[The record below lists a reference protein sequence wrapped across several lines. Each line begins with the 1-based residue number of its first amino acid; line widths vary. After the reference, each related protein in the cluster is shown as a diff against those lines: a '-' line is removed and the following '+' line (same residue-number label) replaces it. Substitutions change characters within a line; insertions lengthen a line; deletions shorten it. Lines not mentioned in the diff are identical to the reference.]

1 MCTYPCFSPVT
12 TRPGYLKQTNLK
24 WRGDIFQNLTYW
36 SSEHYATVRR
46 RWWWEGGIRLVFQ
59 TRAAD
64 NGTVSLLNDK
74 QASPRAQKSLV
85 WGADEWPMNAGCCH
99 NGRARDSL
107 HTQIFFPPTFK
118 SCGQSQT
125 DHIISSWLLFG
136 ETVTK
141 RDYYIMGQLQPS
153 RLQYNIFIYIYNESL
168 EHIVLFI
175 TVCRRLCSFSIDI

>member
-1 MCTYPCFSPVT
+1 MYLSLFLPVT

-36 SSEHYATVRR
+36 SSEHYATLRR
-46 RWWWEGGIRLVFQ
+46 RWWWEGGVRLVFQ